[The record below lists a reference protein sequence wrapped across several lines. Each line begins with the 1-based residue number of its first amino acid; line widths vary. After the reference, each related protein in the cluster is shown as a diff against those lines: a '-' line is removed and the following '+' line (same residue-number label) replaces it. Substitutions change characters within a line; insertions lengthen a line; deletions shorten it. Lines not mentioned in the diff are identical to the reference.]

1 MSPRAKKKKAAAEAT
16 DVTALVAAE
25 VVPEATEDYYQK
37 LRRRIR
43 RWLASPKGKGA
54 HWTEY
59 LMFAPDL
66 FHLVVKLAMDPQVA
80 LANRMRLAAVV
91 AYFMSPLDLIPEV
104 VVGPLGFL
112 DDIALAAYVL
122 HRLINTSDRAL
133 VERHWAGDGDL
144 LQLIQRILADV
155 NAMLGSLIAG
165 KIERLARWVP
175 KGAKRQKS

>member
-1 MSPRAKKKKAAAEAT
+1 MSPRGKKRKAAAEET
-16 DVTALVAAE
+16 DVTALVATE
-25 VVPEATEDYYQK
+25 VVPEAAEDFYKK

-43 RWLASPKGKGA
+43 RWLAGPGGKGA
-54 HWTEY
+54 RWSEY

-66 FHLVVKLAMDPQVA
+66 FHLVVKLAMDPQVT

-104 VVGPLGFL
+104 MLGPLGFL

-122 HRLINTSDRAL
+122 HRLINTSDRAI
-133 VERHWAGDGDL
+133 VERHWAGEGDIL
-144 LQLIQRILADV
+144 LLVKRILADM

-165 KIERLARWVP
+165 KIERLARWIP
-175 KGAKRQKS
+175 KGSK